1 MSLGSWVI
9 GSSCL
14 LAAGTLGACRSKQQ
28 SVEALKMLGPSEHSS
43 IAALG
48 VIGTSLSLIAT
59 CMWHVTEKPKGS
71 PLLLRSRKLILPEL
85 LLLLKSKELNASDKA
100 T

>member
-1 MSLGSWVI
+1 
-9 GSSCL
+9 
-14 LAAGTLGACRSKQQ
+14 
-28 SVEALKMLGPSEHSS
+28 
-43 IAALG
+43 
-48 VIGTSLSLIAT
+48 
-59 CMWHVTEKPKGS
+59 MWHVTEKPKGS